1 MLYLEHVGT
10 FFKSIQPL
18 SKSKPELFDEAIIQY
33 LSSPQRLIEVR
44 IPWQND
50 AGKIMI
56 NHGYRVGH
64 SNVLG
69 PYKGGLRFRENVD
82 LTLFKILAFEQTMK
96 NALAQLDLGG
106 AKGGA
111 DFNPAQHSP
120 AEIKRFSQAFIDH
133 MHPYFDQNQDVPAG
147 DVGVSEVEI
156 GYMVDQL
163 QHYQAQPTTS
173 FTGKGL
179 DQGGIPGRKEATG
192 YGLLFLV
199 QAHLERHQR
208 RLNKK
213 RIIITGSGNVALS
226 AATKAVELGALVVG
240 LSDSSGAI
248 YHPQG
253 IDVHEVIK
261 YKQNRRQRLA
271 AYEGHHQR
279 LSSYQELLSKP
290 AELILPCATQN
301 EIDLKTA
308 QQLSPEVLAVIEG
321 SNAAC
326 TPAAIDFLQNQKKD
340 YLPSKVANAGGVI
353 VSSYEMAQ
361 NQGQIIYN
369 AEDTMKRLQK
379 DMESIYE
386 TLHLTMLTHDL
397 KDYVQGANIMAYQ
410 RLATSIYDKIHK

>member
-18 SKSKPELFDEAIIQY
+18 KKVKPELFEEAIVQY
-33 LSSPQRLIEVR
+33 LSSPQRMIEVR

-50 AGKIMI
+50 AGKIVI
-56 NHGYRVGH
+56 NQGYRVGH

-69 PYKGGLRFRENVD
+69 PYKGGLRFRGTVD
-82 LTLFKILAFEQTMK
+82 LTLFKILAFEQSMK
-96 NALAQLDLGG
+96 NALAQLNLGG

-120 AEIKRFSQAFIDH
+120 SEIQRFCQAFIDH

-147 DVGVSEVEI
+147 DVGVSELEI

-163 QHYQAQPTTS
+163 QHYQAQAYTS
-173 FTGKGL
+173 FTGKRL
-179 DQGGIPGRKEATG
+179 EQGGIRGRKEATG

-199 QAHLERHQR
+199 QAHLERQQR
-208 RLNKK
+208 RLSNK
-213 RIIITGSGNVALS
+213 RVIITGSGNVAL
-226 AATKAVELGALVVG
+226 AAAKKAVELGALVVG

-253 IDVHEVIK
+253 IDVDEVVK
-261 YKQNRRQRLA
+261 YKQNRRHRLA
-271 AYEGHHQR
+271 VYEGDHQR
-279 LSSYQELLSKP
+279 LSSYRELLLKP

-301 EIDLKTA
+301 EIDLQIV

-321 SNAAC
+321 SNTAC
-326 TPAAIDFLQNQKKD
+326 TPTAIEYLQNQQID

-369 AEDTMKRLQK
+369 YEDTFQRLQK
-379 DMESIYE
+379 DMERIYHN
-386 TLHLTMLTHDL
+386 LHLTMLTYEL
-397 KDYVQGANIMAYQ
+397 NDYVQGANSMAYELIADS
-410 RLATSIYDKIHK
+410 RYDKIHK